1 MGLRS
6 MGGNKQADW
15 TRARCYATALRDI
28 PDPPIFAGGQR
39 VNPIPTDPESLRRL
53 GLVMAETGMTELELV
68 VKDARIKVVRGVQG
82 APAAA
87 VVAAPLIAAAP
98 QPAAAAPAP
107 APAADASHPGAITS
121 PMVGVAY
128 LSSEPG
134 APPFVT
140 VGTQVSAGQTV
151 MLIEAMKTFNQ
162 IKATKSGTVSRILVE
177 NSAPV
182 EFGEVLM
189 IVD

>member
-1 MGLRS
+1 M
-6 MGGNKQADW
+6 
-15 TRARCYATALRDI
+15 
-28 PDPPIFAGGQR
+28 
-39 VNPIPTDPESLRRL
+39 NPIPTDPDSLRRL
-53 GLVMAETGMTELELV
+53 GLIMAETGMTELELV
-68 VKDARIKVVRGVQG
+68 VKDARIRVVRGGHVVQASVG
-82 APAAA
+82 
-87 VVAAPLIAAAP
+87 
-98 QPAAAAPAP
+98 PAP
-107 APAADASHPGAITS
+107 IAGAVPATPVASAPPAVDASHPGAITS

-134 APPFVT
+134 AAAFVA
-140 VGTQVSAGQTV
+140 VGAQVAAGQIV

-162 IKATKSGTVSRILVE
+162 IKAPKSGTVSRILVE